1 MYLGH
6 GKQDPAAFQMV
17 CRYYETIYENQMT
30 VYD

>member
-17 CRYYETIYENQMT
+17 CHYETIYKNQMT
-30 VYD
+30 VYK